1 MAKQLKYTAIYIKE
15 ADGGYSVSVPSLPGC
30 FSQGDTLQEAQKN
43 IAEAIE
49 SHLESFRLDGKKA
62 PRSKEE
68 RASKITVSY
77 PKLAVSL

>member
-30 FSQGDTLQEAQKN
+30 FSEGDTLQEAQKN
-43 IAEAIE
+43 IAEAIDC
-49 SHLESFRLDGKKA
+49 HLKSLQLDGEEV
-62 PRSKEE
+62 PQSKEE

-77 PKLAVSL
+77 PKIAVSL